1 MVIRVNSSRR
11 LLTALLVSSIVIGAD
26 DTSPDLTVRPKSF
39 GIDHQNDYYPE
50 NPRDYDRGDFSGFAN
65 WSVSSEAPNDDF
77 TFVRIRYPSYG
88 DGGFGR
94 RRRGGGWHVDYPGA
108 EMNLSFR
115 LQQMT
120 SLRVNPNSA
129 IVDIEPEQMRHYP
142 FLYMDEVGQI
152 DLTEP
157 QAQALRDY
165 MLNGGFVMVDD
176 FWGTDE
182 WDGFY
187 RAFKMIW
194 PDRDFVELEMD
205 HDIFHSVFDLKEKPM
220 VPGKGVAV
228 RAYHMG
234 DTRYHEW
241 FKPGSETVHYRAV
254 YDDQKRMCMIIC
266 WNTDN
271 GDGWEEE
278 AADPWY
284 FREFSEKYA
293 YPLAINIIY
302 YAMTH

>member
-1 MVIRVNSSRR
+1 VKLSRR
-11 LLTALLVSSIVIGAD
+11 FLPLLLLAGLVMAANEA
-26 DTSPDLTVRPKSF
+26 SPDLAIRPHNF
-39 GIDHQNDYYPE
+39 GVNKGDDAYPE
-50 NPRDYDRGDFSGFAN
+50 NPRDYDRGDFSGFSN
-65 WSVSSEAPNDDF
+65 WSVSTDAPNDDF
-77 TFVRIRYPSYG
+77 TFARIRYPSYG
-88 DGGFGR
+88 DTGNFDFGR
-94 RRRGGGWHVDYPGA
+94 RRHRSGQWRIDYPGA
-108 EMNLSFR
+108 DLNLSYR

-120 SLRVNPNSA
+120 SLRVNPNAA
-129 IVDIEPEQMRHYP
+129 IVEIEPEQIRHYP
-142 FLYMDEVGQI
+142 FIYMDEVGQI

-157 QAQALRDY
+157 QAKTLRDY

-182 WDGFY
+182 WEGFY

-194 PDRDFVELEMD
+194 PDREFVELEMD
-205 HDIFHSVFDLKEKPM
+205 HDIFHCVFDLKEKPM
-220 VPGKGVAV
+220 VAGKGVAV
-228 RAYHMG
+228 RAHHMG
-234 DTRYHEW
+234 DGRYYEW

-254 YDDQKRMCMIIC
+254 YDDKKRMCMIIC